1 MKIAVNTRFLLSGKL
16 EGIGIY
22 TQEIFKRVVQL
33 MPEHEFFF
41 LFDRA
46 YSSAF
51 IFEKNVTPIVVHPPA
66 RHPFLWYWW
75 FEQSIPKVL
84 QENNIDVFISPD
96 GFASLNTSVPQ
107 ILTIHDL
114 GFEHFP
120 EHVPFLVRKFYR
132 YFTPKYCEKA
142 AKILAVSEYT
152 KQDIISTYNIEANKI
167 EVVYNGF
174 ESSQWSLVNG
184 QSNTEI
190 NLSTID
196 YRLSTRKPYFIFV
209 GAVHPRKN
217 VLGLLKAFEQFKTS
231 YSHAH
236 QLVIVGRK
244 AWMNKELEDFYE
256 KMQFKNEVIWIE
268 KIERADLIQLMQQ
281 SFGLVY
287 PSLFEGFGIPIIEAM
302 NLGIPVICSNVS
314 AMPEVAG
321 NAALLV
327 QPDNTIEIAAA
338 MNELIMNDV
347 LRNDLIAKGKIRA
360 THFDWNTS
368 AEKVVDIIKT
378 FQK

>member
-75 FEQSIPKVL
+75 FEKSIPKVL

-107 ILTIHDL
+107 IITIHDL

-142 AKILAVSEYT
+142 TKILAVSAYT
-152 KQDIISTYNIEANKI
+152 KQDIISTYNIETKKI

-174 ESSQWSLVNG
+174 DTHLASLKGGTQPV
-184 QSNTEI
+184 QAE
-190 NLSTID
+190 
-196 YRLSTRKPYFIFV
+196 RLVPFRGFRGEPYFIFV

-244 AWMNKELEDFYE
+244 AWMNKELEDFYAQ
-256 KMQFKNEVIWIE
+256 MQFKKEVIWIE

-281 SFGLVY
+281 SFSLVY

-302 NLGIPVICSNVS
+302 SLGIPVICSNVS

-321 NAALLV
+321 NAALFV
-327 QPDNTIEIAAA
+327 QPDNTIEIATA
-338 MNELIMNDV
+338 MNELIINDV

>member
-75 FEQSIPKVL
+75 FGKSIPKVL

-107 ILTIHDL
+107 IITIHDL

-142 AKILAVSEYT
+142 TKILAVSAYT
-152 KQDIISTYNIEANKI
+152 KQDIISTYNIETKKI

-174 ESSQWSLVNG
+174 DTHLASLKGGTQPV
-184 QSNTEI
+184 QAE
-190 NLSTID
+190 
-196 YRLSTRKPYFIFV
+196 RLVPFRGFRGEPYFIFV

-244 AWMNKELEDFYE
+244 AWMNKELEIFYE
-256 KMQFKNEVIWIE
+256 KMQFKKEVIWIE

-281 SFGLVY
+281 SLGLVY

-302 NLGIPVICSNVS
+302 SLGIPVICSNVS

-327 QPDNTIEIAAA
+327 RPDNTIEIAAA
-338 MNELIMNDV
+338 MNELIINDV

-360 THFDWNTS
+360 TYFDWNTS

>member
-75 FEQSIPKVL
+75 FEKSIPKVL

-107 ILTIHDL
+107 IITIHDL

-142 AKILAVSEYT
+142 TKILAVSAYT
-152 KQDIISTYNIEANKI
+152 KQDIISTYNIETKKI

-174 ESSQWSLVNG
+174 DTHLASLKGGTQPV
-184 QSNTEI
+184 QAE
-190 NLSTID
+190 
-196 YRLSTRKPYFIFV
+196 RLVPFRGFRGEPYFIFV

-256 KMQFKNEVIWIE
+256 KMQFKKEVIWIE

-302 NLGIPVICSNVS
+302 SLGIPVICSNVS

-338 MNELIMNDV
+338 MNELIINDV

-360 THFDWNTS
+360 TYFDWNTS

>member
-75 FEQSIPKVL
+75 FEKSIPKVL
-84 QENNIDVFISPD
+84 QENNIDLFISPD

-107 ILTIHDL
+107 IITIHDL

-142 AKILAVSEYT
+142 TKILAVSAYT
-152 KQDIISTYNIEANKI
+152 KQDIISTYNIETKKI

-174 ESSQWSLVNG
+174 DTHLASLKGGTQPV
-184 QSNTEI
+184 QAE
-190 NLSTID
+190 
-196 YRLSTRKPYFIFV
+196 RLVPFRGFRGEPYFIFV

-256 KMQFKNEVIWIE
+256 KMQFKKEVIWIE

-281 SFGLVY
+281 SLGLVY

-302 NLGIPVICSNVS
+302 SLGIPVICSNVS
-314 AMPEVAG
+314 AMPEVAE

-327 QPDNTIEIAAA
+327 RPDNTIEIATA
-338 MNELIMNDV
+338 MNELIINDV
-347 LRNDLIAKGKIRA
+347 LRNDLIAKGKTRA

>member
-75 FEQSIPKVL
+75 FEKSIPKVL
-84 QENNIDVFISPD
+84 KENNIDVFISPD

-107 ILTIHDL
+107 IITIHDL

-142 AKILAVSEYT
+142 TKILAVSAYT
-152 KQDIISTYNIEANKI
+152 KQDIISTYNIETKKI

-174 ESSQWSLVNG
+174 DTHLASLKGGTQPV
-184 QSNTEI
+184 QAE
-190 NLSTID
+190 
-196 YRLSTRKPYFIFV
+196 RLVPFRGFRGEPYFIFV

-217 VLGLLKAFEQFKTS
+217 VLSLLKAFEQFKATF
-231 YSHAH
+231 SHPH

-256 KMQFKNEVIWIE
+256 RMQFKKEVIWIE

-302 NLGIPVICSNVS
+302 SLGIPVICSNVS

-327 QPDNTIEIAAA
+327 QPDNTIEIATA
-338 MNELIMNDV
+338 MNELIINDV

>member
-75 FEQSIPKVL
+75 FEKSIPKVL

-107 ILTIHDL
+107 IITIHDL

-142 AKILAVSEYT
+142 TKILAVSAYT
-152 KQDIISTYNIEANKI
+152 KQDIISTYNIEAKKI

-174 ESSQWSLVNG
+174 DTHLASLKGGTQPV
-184 QSNTEI
+184 QAE
-190 NLSTID
+190 
-196 YRLSTRKPYFIFV
+196 RLVPFRGFRGEPYFIFV

-244 AWMNKELEDFYE
+244 AWMNKELEDFYAQ
-256 KMQFKNEVIWIE
+256 MQFKKEVIWIE

-302 NLGIPVICSNVS
+302 SLGIPVICSNVS

-327 QPDNTIEIAAA
+327 QPDNTIEIATA
-338 MNELIMNDV
+338 MNELIINDV

>member
-75 FEQSIPKVL
+75 FEKSVPKVL
-84 QENNIDVFISPD
+84 QENNIDVLISPD

-107 ILTIHDL
+107 IITIHDL

-142 AKILAVSEYT
+142 TKILAVSAYT
-152 KQDIISTYNIEANKI
+152 KQDIISTYNIETKKI

-174 ESSQWSLVNG
+174 DTHLASLKGGTQPV
-184 QSNTEI
+184 QAE
-190 NLSTID
+190 
-196 YRLSTRKPYFIFV
+196 RLVPFRGFRGEPYFIFV

-256 KMQFKNEVIWIE
+256 KMQFKKEVIWIE

-281 SFGLVY
+281 SLGLVY

-302 NLGIPVICSNVS
+302 SLGIPVICSNVS
-314 AMPEVAG
+314 AMPEVAE

-327 QPDNTIEIAAA
+327 RPDNTIEIAAA

-360 THFDWNTS
+360 TYFDWNTS

>member
-66 RHPFLWYWW
+66 RHPFLWYLW
-75 FEQSIPKVL
+75 FEQSVPKVL
-84 QENNIDVFISPD
+84 KENNIDVFFSPD

-107 ILTIHDL
+107 IITIHDL

-132 YFTPKYCEKA
+132 YFTPKHCEKA
-142 AKILAVSEYT
+142 TKILAVSAYT
-152 KQDIISTYNIEANKI
+152 KQDIISIYNIETKKI

-174 ESSQWSLVNG
+174 DTHLASLKGGTQPV
-184 QSNTEI
+184 QAE
-190 NLSTID
+190 
-196 YRLSTRKPYFIFV
+196 RLVPFRGFRGEPYFIFV

-256 KMQFKNEVIWIE
+256 KMQFKKEVIWIE

-302 NLGIPVICSNVS
+302 SLGIPVICSNVS

-327 QPDNTIEIAAA
+327 RPDNTIEIAAA
-338 MNELIMNDV
+338 MNELIINDV

-360 THFDWNTS
+360 TYFDWNTS

>member
-75 FEQSIPKVL
+75 FEKSIPKVL

-142 AKILAVSEYT
+142 TKILAVSAYT
-152 KQDIISTYNIEANKI
+152 KQDIISTYNIETKKI

-174 ESSQWSLVNG
+174 DTHLASLKGGTQPV
-184 QSNTEI
+184 QAE
-190 NLSTID
+190 
-196 YRLSTRKPYFIFV
+196 RLVPFRGFRGEPYFIFV

-256 KMQFKNEVIWIE
+256 KMQFKKEVIWIE

-302 NLGIPVICSNVS
+302 SLGIPVICSNVS

-338 MNELIMNDV
+338 MNELIINDV

>member
-75 FEQSIPKVL
+75 FEKSIPKVL

-107 ILTIHDL
+107 IITIHDL

-142 AKILAVSEYT
+142 TKILAVSAYT
-152 KQDIISTYNIEANKI
+152 KQDIISTYNIEAKKI

-174 ESSQWSLVNG
+174 DTHLASLKGGTQPV
-184 QSNTEI
+184 QAE
-190 NLSTID
+190 
-196 YRLSTRKPYFIFV
+196 RLVPFRGFRGEPYFIFV

-256 KMQFKNEVIWIE
+256 KMQFKKEVIWIE

-302 NLGIPVICSNVS
+302 SLGIPVICSNVS

-327 QPDNTIEIAAA
+327 QPDNTIEIATA
-338 MNELIMNDV
+338 MNELIINDV

>member
-1 MKIAVNTRFLLSGKL
+1 MKIAVNTRFLLKAKL

-75 FEQSIPKVL
+75 FEKSIPKVL

-120 EHVPFLVRKFYR
+120 EHVPYLVRKFYR

-142 AKILAVSEYT
+142 TKILAVSAYT
-152 KQDIISTYNIEANKI
+152 KQDIISTYNIETKKI

-174 ESSQWSLVNG
+174 DTHLASLKGGTQPV
-184 QSNTEI
+184 QAE
-190 NLSTID
+190 
-196 YRLSTRKPYFIFV
+196 RLVPFRGFRGEPYFIFV

-244 AWMNKELEDFYE
+244 AWMNKELEDFYAQ
-256 KMQFKNEVIWIE
+256 MQFKKEVIWIE

-302 NLGIPVICSNVS
+302 SLGIPVICSNVS

-321 NAALLV
+321 NAALFV
-327 QPDNTIEIAAA
+327 QPDNTIEIATA
-338 MNELIMNDV
+338 MNELIINDV
-347 LRNDLIAKGKIRA
+347 LRNDLIAKGKTRA

>member
-75 FEQSIPKVL
+75 FEKSIPKVL

-120 EHVPFLVRKFYR
+120 EHVPYLVRKFYR
-132 YFTPKYCEKA
+132 YFTPKYCKKA
-142 AKILAVSEYT
+142 TKILAVSTYT

-174 ESSQWSLVNG
+174 DTHLASLKGGTQPV
-184 QSNTEI
+184 QAE
-190 NLSTID
+190 
-196 YRLSTRKPYFIFV
+196 RLVPFRGFRGEPYFIFV

-244 AWMNKELEDFYE
+244 AWMNQELEDFYE
-256 KMQFKNEVIWIE
+256 KMQFKKEVIWIE

-302 NLGIPVICSNVS
+302 SLGIPVICSNVS

-338 MNELIMNDV
+338 MNELIINDV

-360 THFDWNTS
+360 TYFDWNTS

>member
-75 FEQSIPKVL
+75 FEKSIPKVL

-107 ILTIHDL
+107 IITIHDL

-132 YFTPKYCEKA
+132 YFTPKYCKKA
-142 AKILAVSEYT
+142 TKILAVSAYT
-152 KQDIISTYNIEANKI
+152 KQDIISTYNIETKKI

-174 ESSQWSLVNG
+174 DTHLASLKGGTQPV
-184 QSNTEI
+184 QAE
-190 NLSTID
+190 
-196 YRLSTRKPYFIFV
+196 RLVPFRGFRGEPYFIFV

-217 VLGLLKAFEQFKTS
+217 VLGLLKAFEHFKATF
-231 YSHAH
+231 SHPH

-256 KMQFKNEVIWIE
+256 RMQFKKEVIWIE